1 MMYLFGIIVI
11 MYFKLS
17 NDMNF
22 NILSFFGQTS
32 VKCFFNVLH

>member
-17 NDMNF
+17 NAMNF
-22 NILSFFGQTS
+22 NIIIFL
-32 VKCFFNVLH
+32 VKQVSNVF